1 MRYYIIAGEASGDL
15 HASNLMRGLY
25 AEDPQACIRFR
36 GGDLMKAV
44 YDAHDKGTDGGLTVH
59 YRQGAMM
66 GLSEILRKAGMLFRS
81 LRECKA
87 DIAAWKPDAVI
98 LVDYPGFNFPIARFA
113 HGQGFKVFWYIAP
126 KTWASREGRNRK
138 LRRYVDRL
146 FIVFP
151 FEIPYFTKA
160 DVPFVY
166 KGNPLLDAIDNAPA
180 LRQSREAFLAAHGLE
195 DKPFIAMLA
204 GSRKG
209 EISRMMPPLVQV
221 AQRLKTLPGYRDY
234 QFLLAG
240 APARSEA
247 DYLPY
252 IESHPDIHLI
262 FGDTYG
268 ILRHAGAAVINSGT
282 ASLEAALIGTPQV
295 VCWSTTRFN
304 MFLARHLLRIQD
316 KIKYI
321 SLANLILDKAVFR
334 ELIQE
339 DFTAENVISELLSLA
354 PDSARTAAMKADY
367 RSIREALGGGGAS
380 CAVAASII
388 ELIRHDVP

>member
-44 YDAHDKGTDGGLTVH
+44 YDEADKGTDGGLTVH

-66 GLSEILRKAGMLFRS
+66 GVGEILRKAGQLSRS

-113 HGQGFKVFWYIAP
+113 HEKGFKVFWYIAP
-126 KTWASREGRNRK
+126 KTWASREGRNRR
-138 LRRYVDRL
+138 LRQYVDRL

-151 FEIPYFTKA
+151 FEIPYFTEA
-160 DVPFVY
+160 GIPFVY
-166 KGNPLLDAIDNAPA
+166 KGNPLLDAIQESPA
-180 LRQSREAFLAAHGLE
+180 LGRSRAEFLAAHGLE
-195 DKPFIAMLA
+195 DKPVIAMLA

-209 EISRMMPPLVQV
+209 EISRMMPVLAEV
-221 AQRLKTLPGYRDY
+221 ARQLAADPAFKDH

-252 IESHPDIHLI
+252 IADNDRIKLV

-268 ILRHAGAAVINSGT
+268 ILKHAQTAVINSGT

-304 MFLARHLLRIQD
+304 MFIALHILHIQNR
-316 KIKYI
+316 IKYI
-321 SLANLILDKAVFR
+321 SLANLILDKQVFT
-334 ELIQE
+334 ELIQD
-339 DFTAENVISELLSLA
+339 DFTPENVIAELKSLA
-354 PDSARTAAMKADY
+354 PGSERAARMQDDYAA
-367 RSIREALGGGGAS
+367 IREALGGGGAS
-380 CAVAASII
+380 RAVAKSII
-388 ELIRHDVP
+388 SLI

>member
-44 YDAHDKGTDGGLTVH
+44 YDEADKGTDGGLTTH

-66 GLSEILRKAGMLFRS
+66 GIGEVLRKAGQLSRN

-98 LVDYPGFNFPIARFA
+98 LVDYPGFNFPIAKFA
-113 HGQGFKVFWYIAP
+113 HKKGFKVFWYIAP
-126 KTWASREGRNRK
+126 KTWASREGRNRR
-138 LRRYVDRL
+138 LRQYVDRL

-151 FEIPYFTKA
+151 FEIPYFTEA
-160 DVPFVY
+160 GIPFVY
-166 KGNPLLDAIDNAPA
+166 KGNPLLDAIQDSPA
-180 LRQSREAFLAAHGLE
+180 LGRSRAEFLAAHGLE
-195 DKPFIAMLA
+195 DKPVIAMLA

-209 EISRMMPPLVQV
+209 EISRMMPVLAEV
-221 AQRLKTLPGYRDY
+221 ARQLAADPAFKDH

-252 IESHPDIHLI
+252 IADNDRIKLV

-268 ILRHAGAAVINSGT
+268 ILKHAQTAVINSGT

-304 MFLARHLLRIQD
+304 MFIALHILHIQD
-316 KIKYI
+316 RIKYI
-321 SLANLILDKAVFR
+321 SLANLILDKQVFT
-334 ELIQE
+334 ELIQD
-339 DFTAENVISELLSLA
+339 DFTPENVIAELKSLTPGSERA
-354 PDSARTAAMKADY
+354 ARMQDDYAA
-367 RSIREALGGGGAS
+367 IREALGGGGAS
-380 CAVAASII
+380 RAVAKSII
-388 ELIRHDVP
+388 SLI